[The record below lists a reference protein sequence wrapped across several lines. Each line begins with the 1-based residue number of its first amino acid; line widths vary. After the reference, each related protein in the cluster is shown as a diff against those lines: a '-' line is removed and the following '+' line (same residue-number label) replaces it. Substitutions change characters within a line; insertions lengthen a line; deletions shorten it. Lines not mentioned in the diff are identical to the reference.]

1 MSPRFKENSN
11 NLSYRDIV
19 MSNKNTENNQKPSNI
34 STDNNNSTN
43 EIIIGGTEFNTMD
56 LIPQRLKNELLEKG
70 LLIVNVP
77 QDGNCMF
84 HAISSHLPGV
94 THYNLR
100 QATVWYL
107 KQKRSMMIEY
117 LGKTYEE
124 IFKDQDDSF
133 NKNWD
138 KFLEYIETD
147 GNWEKTPA
155 EYILKII
162 SELYNLEIN
171 IYSTLSC
178 NKQEIVGWNYDYF
191 NLRKNYLIHMAE
203 MHWCTTYKTHVIPQK
218 NNDTPSY
225 IS

>member
-191 NLRKNYLIHMAE
+191 NLRKIYLIHMAE

>member
-19 MSNKNTENNQKPSNI
+19 MSNKNNENNQKPSNT

-191 NLRKNYLIHMAE
+191 NLRKIYLIHMAE

>member
-11 NLSYRDIV
+11 NLSYKDIV
-19 MSNKNTENNQKPSNI
+19 MSNQNNGNNQIPSNT
-34 STDNNNSTN
+34 STGNNNSTN

-100 QATVWYL
+100 QAIVWYL

-138 KFLEYIETD
+138 KFSSIMHS
-147 GNWEKTPA
+147 
-155 EYILKII
+155 KI
-162 SELYNLEIN
+162 YP
-171 IYSTLSC
+171 Y
-178 NKQEIVGWNYDYF
+178 K
-191 NLRKNYLIHMAE
+191 LR
-203 MHWCTTYKTHVIPQK
+203 
-218 NNDTPSY
+218 NNCRPS
-225 IS
+225 